1 MDNENLIDQVNKLL
15 QQGKSKTEI
24 VNCLL
29 QRGYEESLIE
39 EAFSKAQE
47 LGGISATEDSL
58 FKQLIRTIFIIS
70 AFLLGG
76 GFVAILAS
84 YWPSMFPSLKLALA
98 IFCMLT
104 FYSIGGFLSIKRK
117 EERISEALFLLGT
130 LVFGGALFLAGQ
142 VFHVKVNLF
151 WALYF
156 WIFGALTFAV
166 LVRAFVL
173 IYLALLINLVAI
185 IAHLVFY
192 LESKPGNSITLPL
205 MAGLVFIILGCVMKT
220 PKDSA

>member
-1 MDNENLIDQVNKLL
+1 MNNEDLIGQIKEFL

-24 VNCLL
+24 VTLLL
-29 QRGYEESLIE
+29 QRGYEKSLVE
-39 EAFSKAQE
+39 EAFRKAQE

-58 FKQLIRTIFIIS
+58 FKQLIRTIFVIS

-76 GFVAILAS
+76 GLIAILAS
-84 YWPSMFPSLKLALA
+84 YWPSMFPSWKLALA

-104 FYSIGGFLSIKRK
+104 SYSIGGFLSIKRK
-117 EERISEALFLLGT
+117 DERISEALFLLGT

-156 WIFGALTFAV
+156 WVFGALAFAI
-166 LVRAFVL
+166 LVRAFIL

-185 IAHLVFY
+185 LAHLVF
-192 LESKPGNSITLPL
+192 LLDSRPGNSVAMPL
-205 MAGLVFIILGCVMKT
+205 IAGLAFIILGYALK
-220 PKDSA
+220 PRKDST

>member
-1 MDNENLIDQVNKLL
+1 MNNEDLIGQIKEFL

-24 VNCLL
+24 VTLLL
-29 QRGYEESLIE
+29 QRGYEKSLVE
-39 EAFSKAQE
+39 EAFRKAQE

-58 FKQLIRTIFIIS
+58 FKQLIRTIFVIS

-76 GFVAILAS
+76 GLIAILAS
-84 YWPSMFPSLKLALA
+84 YWPSMFPSWKLALA
-98 IFCMLT
+98 IICMLT
-104 FYSIGGFLSIKRK
+104 SYSIGGFLSIKRK
-117 EERISEALFLLGT
+117 DERISEALFLLGT

-156 WIFGALTFAV
+156 WVFGALAFAI
-166 LVRAFVL
+166 LVRAFIL

-185 IAHLVFY
+185 LAHLVF
-192 LESKPGNSITLPL
+192 LLDSRPGNSVAMPL
-205 MAGLVFIILGCVMKT
+205 IAGLAFIILGYALK
-220 PKDSA
+220 PRKDST